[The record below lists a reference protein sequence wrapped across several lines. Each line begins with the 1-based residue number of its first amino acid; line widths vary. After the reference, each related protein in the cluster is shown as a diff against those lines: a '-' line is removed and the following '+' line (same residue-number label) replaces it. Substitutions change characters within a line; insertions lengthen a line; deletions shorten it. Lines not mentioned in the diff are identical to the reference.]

1 MLGSTLAVLQDRM
14 VDALNKEA
22 LKSYAKCLLCLSA
35 SSFLS
40 RNVLSAECFSLG
52 SQEIP
57 LLKAE
62 TPVWAFEPSDVKSLM
77 ILLSHWMVKTN
88 LALVETSKQR
98 AGWGGRADPSASS
111 KSRSWESPAAL
122 GMLTVMLKAFHAQ
135 PQEGCWNSKG
145 GRWIVTVTCGLSV
158 TLQTTMDLFKI
169 S

>member
-40 RNVLSAECFSLG
+40 RNVLSAVCFSLG

-62 TPVWAFEPSDVKSLM
+62 TPV
-77 ILLSHWMVKTN
+77 
-88 LALVETSKQR
+88 
-98 AGWGGRADPSASS
+98 
-111 KSRSWESPAAL
+111 
-122 GMLTVMLKAFHAQ
+122 
-135 PQEGCWNSKG
+135 
-145 GRWIVTVTCGLSV
+145 
-158 TLQTTMDLFKI
+158 
-169 S
+169 